1 MSPDNAQGWATLNT
15 FYKILIGFFVDVAA
29 ALFVIHAI
37 TTRAETKLMA
47 AEQAT
52 AVFLAQ
58 AGALQGQKVDALHE
72 AAFQKSRA
80 DSLEFE
86 LTDTRAKLAAMG
98 PQHPVTNPASIPT
111 TTKELAQAFTT
122 EGFQPQVTAD
132 VLGWA
137 TADARPMLSLLIDG
151 KHYPEALKRVDLMGQ
166 EVGTLTA
173 QKDALTQSNT
183 ALAKA
188 ETTCEGQLAFTQ
200 KAVDSQKEATVAVK
214 TELKAEKK
222 KKWFWGVIG
231 VGAGYLLKVVLVAF

>member
-1 MSPDNAQGWATLNT
+1 MLHD
-15 FYKILIGFFVDVAA
+15 FYKILIGFAVAVGA
-29 ALFVIHAI
+29 ALFVIHSVQ
-37 TTRAETKLMA
+37 THAETKLNA

-52 AVFLAQ
+52 AVYLAQ
-58 AGALQGQKVDALHE
+58 SATLQGDKTDALHE

-80 DSLEFE
+80 DSLETE
-86 LTDTRAKLAAMG
+86 LGDTKAKLASMG
-98 PQHPVTNPASIPT
+98 PVHPPTNPSSIPT

-122 EGFQPQVTAD
+122 EGFPPQVTAD

-137 TADARPMLSLLIDG
+137 TTDARPILSLLIDG
-151 KHYPEALKRVDLMGQ
+151 KHYPEALKRIDLMGQ
-166 EVGTLTA
+166 EVGTLTT

-231 VGAGYLLKVVLVAF
+231 VGAGYLLKVVLVAL